1 MGFATSFLSGVTLTS
16 SLLYFSLLH
25 HQNSRIHQASILH
38 SSALQLNSLV
48 DPQLA
53 SDLAT
58 IAEQNYSGGLREGIR
73 DYRLE
78 RRTGFERLKDGWN
91 SELESGVRWVQG
103 IHWNRVREGIEERAR
118 EWRDGGRRV

>member
-1 MGFATSFLSGVTLTS
+1 MGFTTSFLSSITLTS
-16 SLLYFSLLH
+16 SLLFFSLLH
-25 HQNSRIHQASILH
+25 HQRSRIHQASILH

-58 IAEQNYSGGLREGIR
+58 VAEQNYSGGLREGIR

-78 RRTGFERLKDGWN
+78 RRTGLERLKDGWN
-91 SELESGVRWVQG
+91 SELESAVRWVQG
-103 IHWNRVREGIEERAR
+103 IHWGDLREAMEERAR
-118 EWRDGGRRV
+118 EWRDGERRV